1 MKQGQSRAVFLDRD
15 GVINPLVYY
24 EDLGIVDSPFNSR
37 QFVLYPGVSKAIAL
51 IHKIGKKAII
61 ISNQPGMAK
70 GFYSKKSFDSVND
83 KMRSL
88 LKGGSF
94 LDGVYYCLHHPEA
107 KVGKYRKTC
116 SCRKPGA
123 GLIMKAALDHNI
135 ALKRSYMIGDGLTD
149 IEAGKKAGCRTI
161 LIGRKKC
168 DMCKLLLEKRLKP
181 DIISESLLEAVK
193 EIMKEEA

>member
-1 MKQGQSRAVFLDRD
+1 MKQKQKGAIFLDRD

-24 EDLGIVDSPFNSR
+24 EDLGTIDSPFSSR

-51 IHKIGKKAII
+51 IHKMKKKAII

-83 KMRSL
+83 KMRFL
-88 LKGGSF
+88 LKGNSF

-107 KVGKYRKTC
+107 KIRKYRKVC
-116 SCRKPGA
+116 RCRKPSA
-123 GLIMKAALDHNI
+123 GLILKAALDHNI
-135 ALKRSYMIGDGLTD
+135 ELERSYMIGDGLTD

-168 DMCKLLLEKRLKP
+168 DMCKLLFQKRLKP
-181 DIISESLLEAVK
+181 NIIVESLLEAVK